1 MKVIW
6 ETEDIKPGRRYSK
19 EGIREKWTIGWLSD
33 TDDETRYVSVSDQD
47 GMVTKPRTKEQMAA
61 LLSSQAYLPVELL

>member
-19 EGIREKWTIGWLSD
+19 KGIGENWIIGYLSD
-33 TDDETRYVSVSDQD
+33 TDGEDRYVSVSELD
-47 GMVTKPRTKEQMAA
+47 GMVSVPYTTERMAQM
-61 LLSSQAYLPVELL
+61 LTENGFMPVELL